1 MYKYLCYP
9 GTLYA
14 FLQYLLISEMDIEN
28 TLFIF
33 SESMNNLVGDKFKCH
48 KIILKGKKGSFFQKK
63 KIEYENYKKLNT
75 VLAKNKNI
83 KVYLQDHLKEAE
95 YFLEKFNCYLL
106 EDGTDSYNLIKINR
120 NQEKYKLQ
128 KYRIKPLRKLLGG
141 SLKRYPRYGFSDK
154 VIGIYMNGIFEIPD
168 KIQNK
173 VIHLDIKGLFNKLS
187 LEKKEKLLNIFNL
200 KLEIL
205 NKMENKILL
214 LTQPFSEDTVMT
226 EEEKIRIYKDI
237 QESRKGSSFII
248 KSHPREQTD
257 YQKYFPE
264 VYIMPKNFPAELF
277 LFVNT
282 NLLEVITVFSTA
294 ALNLKENYKVTF
306 LGTEKYPKLIERFGV
321 IKNRSYHE

>member
-28 TLFIF
+28 TLFVF
-33 SESMNNLVGDKFKCH
+33 SESMNNLIGDKFECH
-48 KIILKGKKGSFFQKK
+48 KIILKGKKGNFFQKK
-63 KIEYENYKKLNT
+63 RIEHENYKKLN
-75 VLAKNKNI
+75 LILSKNENI

-106 EDGTDSYNLIKINR
+106 EDGTDSYNLIKINK

-154 VIGIYMNGIFEIPD
+154 IIGIYMNGIFKIPD

-173 VIHLDIKGLFNKLS
+173 VIYLDIKGLFNKLS
-187 LEKKEKLLNIFNL
+187 IEKKEKLFNIFNL
-200 KLEIL
+200 ELEVL

-214 LTQPFSEDTVMT
+214 LTQPFSEDTLMT
-226 EEEKIRIYKDI
+226 EEEKIKIYRDI
-237 QESRKGSSFII
+237 QESRKGNTFII

-257 YQKYFPE
+257 YKKYFPE
-264 VYIMPKNFPAELF
+264 VYIMPKDFPAELF
-277 LFVNT
+277 LFVDAK
-282 NLLEVITVFSTA
+282 LKEVITVFSTA

-306 LGTEKYPKLIERFGV
+306 LGTESYPKLIERFG
-321 IKNRSYHE
+321 IIKKNRS

>member
-1 MYKYLCYP
+1 MEYKYLCYP

-28 TLFIF
+28 TLFVF
-33 SESMNNLVGDKFKCH
+33 SESMNNLIGDNFECH
-48 KIILKGKKGSFFQKK
+48 KIILKGKKGNFFQKK
-63 KIEYENYKKLNT
+63 RIEHENYKKLN
-75 VLAKNKNI
+75 LILFKNKNI

-106 EDGTDSYNLIKINR
+106 EDGTDSYNLTKINK

-154 VIGIYMNGIFEIPD
+154 IIGIYMKGTFKIPD

-173 VIHLDIKGLFNKLS
+173 VIHLDIKELFNKLS
-187 LEKKEKLLNIFNL
+187 IEKKEKLFNIFYL
-200 KLEIL
+200 KLTVL
-205 NKMENKILL
+205 NKIENKILL
-214 LTQPFSEDTVMT
+214 LTQPLSEDGLMT
-226 EEEKIRIYKDI
+226 EEEKIKIYRDI
-237 QESRKGSSFII
+237 QESRKGSIFII
-248 KSHPREQTD
+248 KSHPREETD
-257 YQKYFPE
+257 YQKYFPD

-277 LFVNT
+277 LFVDAK
-282 NLLEVITVFSTA
+282 LKEVITVFSTA

-306 LGTEKYPKLIERFGV
+306 LGTESYPKLIERFGI
-321 IKNRSYHE
+321 IKKYK